1 MSEVRPFAALRFA
14 RDPEPRIAP
23 PWDVISEADRAR
35 FGAEPENIVHLTL
48 PPGPEGARDYAAAR
62 TRLERWRRDGV
73 LVRDASPALYTL
85 SERTPRGRLR
95 RGLFAELRLA
105 DYAERAVLPHE
116 RTMPKAKQDR
126 LLLTREVRANLEP
139 LFFLYEDRD
148 GRGAA
153 LLDAAA
159 RAETLARPRG
169 PDGSGL
175 ELRATR
181 DAAVVAGF
189 QRLLA
194 ERPVVIADGH
204 HRYETM
210 LAYRDERRA
219 AAGRVERDAP
229 FEFVL
234 GYFVNAF
241 DPGTEIR
248 AIHRLLRGSSADPRE
263 ALARAGFAVED
274 VGAAP
279 PDALLERL
287 ASRRKDA
294 HAYVFASAR
303 GALLGTRA
311 RGPRLDVEVLHDE
324 LLAPLGGS
332 PTFDAEPDRVLA
344 TARAETGTWA
354 VFLNPLEPEELF
366 RVVESGAVLPQKSTY
381 FAPKVPSGLV
391 LRDFDV

>member
-1 MSEVRPFAALRFA
+1 MSEVRPFAALRFT

-23 PWDVISEADRAR
+23 PWDVLSDAERAR

-62 TRLERWRRDGV
+62 ATLDAWQRDGV
-73 LVRDASPALYTL
+73 LARDAAPALYPL
-85 SERTPRGRLR
+85 AERTPRGRLR
-95 RGLFAELRLA
+95 RGFFAALRLA

-116 RTMPKAKQDR
+116 RTLPKAKQDR

-139 LFFLYEDRD
+139 LFFLYEDRE

-159 RAETLARPRG
+159 QGSALARPRG
-169 PDGSGL
+169 PDGSAL
-175 ELRATR
+175 ELFAAR
-181 DAAVVAGF
+181 DARVVDGLV
-189 QRLLA
+189 RLLA

-219 AAGRVERDAP
+219 AAGGIDRDAP

-248 AIHRLLRGSSADPRE
+248 AIHRVLRGAGADPRQR
-263 ALARAGFAVED
+263 LAQAGFAVED
-274 VGAAP
+274 LGDAPAA
-279 PDALLERL
+279 ALLERL
-287 ASRRKDA
+287 ALRRKDA
-294 HAYVFASAR
+294 HAFAFASAH
-303 GALLGTRA
+303 GSLLASRP
-311 RGPRLDVEVLHDE
+311 RGPRLDVQVLHDE
-324 LLAPLGGS
+324 LLAPLGGAV
-332 PTFDAEPDRVLA
+332 TFDAEPDRVRGI
-344 TARAETGTWA
+344 ARAEPGAWA

-366 RVVESGAVLPQKSTY
+366 RVVASGAVLPQKSTY

-391 LRDFDV
+391 LRTL